1 MPKRMIVF
9 VPAILVFLPAAVLS
23 TARTSFAQRA
33 ADDCITKPNSAPPQG
48 SHWYFRV
55 DRTVR
60 RQCWYLGPEGAKVQ
74 AGARRAESPTRPPPR
89 RPISP
94 TPGESLVGAAD
105 ARTTPAQFRAGEND
119 ADANF
124 ILRWPGLSPS
134 TATSKPTSISNSA
147 STSNS
152 YAEEHPT
159 TNGQDDLPLIWP
171 VLTPADLGAAGPL
184 LASAVG
190 PERIRRACVCCRDG
204 FFDFQTVDCPP
215 GRSIQPSRSA
225 ALGRGLASPTRTAAA
240 GFRRQACSRALGR
253 FQSQFEWSNTPKRRR
268 PSVAAGV
275 GSGRRR
281 KCGPPSSCQNVL
293 VRYGVRP

>member
-1 MPKRMIVF
+1 MPKRMIVL

-33 ADDCITKPNSAPPQG
+33 ADDCTPKPNSAPPQG

-124 ILRWPGLSPS
+124 IFRWPGLSPS

-190 PERIRRACVCCRDG
+190 PDRMLVILPRA
-204 FFDFQTVDCPP
+204 
-215 GRSIQPSRSA
+215 
-225 ALGRGLASPTRTAAA
+225 LAFAAA
-240 GFRRQACSRALGR
+240 S
-253 FQSQFEWSNTPKRRR
+253 
-268 PSVAAGV
+268 
-275 GSGRRR
+275 
-281 KCGPPSSCQNVL
+281 
-293 VRYGVRP
+293 